1 MELKDRIAQARKA
14 AGLSQEQLG
23 EKLGVSGQAVSEWE
37 SGAVSPDA
45 AALAAMCRELGV
57 SADWLLLGE
66 EPDGA
71 PPPPRRCP
79 QCGGGVIE
87 RDSFCPH
94 CGTPLTGEDR
104 PDGYTLLLTA
114 PGENPYLTYDAVS
127 NLSWKKWARRGAP
140 WTGSISNEEAA
151 DIVDRVPVI
160 LCRGL
165 TKAQVWEAM
174 GLFQSAK
181 VYPLIYQDTN
191 GDTAEELRRVVPF
204 PREDFRPPEEKRGMT
219 FGMTVLAVIVGLIA
233 AVLLLSIL

>member
-1 MELKDRIAQARKA
+1 MELKDRIAQARRA

-23 EKLGVSGQAVSEWE
+23 EQLGVSRQAVSKWE
-37 SGAVSPDA
+37 SGAANPDVA
-45 AALAAMCRELGV
+45 YLAAMCRELGV
-57 SADWLLLGE
+57 SSDWLLLGE

-94 CGTPLTGEDR
+94 CGAPLVGEDR
-104 PDGYTLLLTA
+104 PDRYTLLLTV
-114 PGENPYLTYDAVS
+114 PGEQPYLTYDAVS
-127 NLSWKKWARRGAP
+127 GLSRMEWARQGAP
-140 WTGSISNEEAA
+140 WTGSIGSEKAA
-151 DIVDRVPVI
+151 DIVGRLPVV

-174 GLFQSAK
+174 GLFQSTK
-181 VYPLIYQDTN
+181 VYPVIYRDTD
-191 GDTAEELRRVVPF
+191 GDTPEELRRAAPV
-204 PREDFRPPEEKRGMT
+204 PREDFRPPEEKGGMT

>member
-23 EKLGVSGQAVSEWE
+23 EKLGVSRQAVSKWE
-37 SGAVSPDA
+37 SGAANPDVA
-45 AALAAMCRELGV
+45 YLAAMCRELGV
-57 SADWLLLGE
+57 SSDWLLLGE

-94 CGTPLTGEDR
+94 CGAPLVGEDR
-104 PDGYTLLLTA
+104 PDRYTLLLTV
-114 PGENPYLTYDAVS
+114 PGEQPYLTYDAVS
-127 NLSWKKWARRGAP
+127 GLSRMEWARQGAP
-140 WTGSISNEEAA
+140 WTGSIGSEKAA
-151 DIVDRVPVI
+151 DIVGRLPVV

-181 VYPLIYQDTN
+181 VYPVIYRDTD
-191 GDTAEELRRVVPF
+191 GDTPEELRRAAPV
-204 PREDFRPPEEKRGMT
+204 PREDFRPPEEKGGMT